1 MRSQCFAKGGPLGRA
16 VFVTVVLLSVV
27 QAVWAGQLTG
37 LARQVRHELVML
49 PYHGVFDSLGF
60 KVDGSKVTL
69 LGQVH
74 RPSLKKSAERVVKR
88 LEGVES
94 VDNQIEILPTS
105 SNDDRI
111 RGGVYRSIYYHPA
124 FTRYAVRAVPPI
136 HIIVKNGDVKLVGV
150 VATEGDKNIAGL
162 QANGVSGVFSVMNE
176 LTVENPRE

>member
-1 MRSQCFAKGGPLGRA
+1 M
-16 VFVTVVLLSVV
+16 V
-27 QAVWAGQLTG
+27 
-37 LARQVRHELVML
+37 E
-49 PYHGVFDSLGF
+49 
-60 KVDGSKVTL
+60 
-69 LGQVH
+69 
-74 RPSLKKSAERVVKR
+74 R

-94 VDNQIEILPTS
+94 VDNRIEILPAS

-111 RGGVYRSIYYHPA
+111 RGGAYRSIYYHPA

-162 QANGVSGVFSVMNE
+162 RANGVCGMFSVMNE

>member
-1 MRSQCFAKGGPLGRA
+1 MRSRCFAKGGPLGRA

-88 LEGVES
+88 LEG
-94 VDNQIEILPTS
+94 I
-105 SNDDRI
+105 
-111 RGGVYRSIYYHPA
+111 
-124 FTRYAVRAVPPI
+124 
-136 HIIVKNGDVKLVGV
+136 
-150 VATEGDKNIAGL
+150 GL
-162 QANGVSGVFSVMNE
+162 
-176 LTVENPRE
+176 L